1 MQVSRRESKDSFV
14 NDERC
19 FSALNYPVC
28 FQTPCLILVAF
39 ILILL
44 FGSGCSLK
52 YIMHAAAGQFRIVDG
67 SVPVNEALKNG
78 SLGPYE
84 KDHIRLVSLIK
95 DFGEKCLGLRETRN
109 YESVY
114 LESNQCPIYAV
125 SASPKD
131 RLSRKTWWFPI
142 VGETPY
148 LVFFDLES
156 ARSERQRLVRD
167 KLDVWIGM
175 AEAYSTLGWFRDPL
189 TLSLIEGSTVD
200 LVETVLHEMTHTTL
214 YVKGQPEFNEGLAVL
229 VGKVGSCLFLKR
241 TFGPYHSLTLESE
254 RVIQDERI
262 FSSYINALLER
273 LETLY
278 DSPAGHR
285 EKLSERE
292 RIFSAALDEFSGLK
306 ERLQTRRFTFFGS
319 TGLNNA
325 YLLCIALYHRH
336 FNLFETVLKNQEC
349 SIDRTLRFFEELS
362 KEEGDI
368 LKNAGNRVDLPGRPV
383 TLHNCEGL
391 ADN

>member
-1 MQVSRRESKDSFV
+1 M
-14 NDERC
+14 
-19 FSALNYPVC
+19 FSAFKYPVP
-28 FQTPCLILVAF
+28 FQPPRLIGILS
-39 ILILL
+39 ILILF
-44 FGSGCSLK
+44 FGSGCSLM
-52 YIMHAAAGQFRIVDG
+52 YIMEAAVGQFRIVDG
-67 SVPVNEALKNG
+67 SVPVNEALKNA
-78 SLGPYE
+78 SLGPDE
-84 KDHIRLVSLIK
+84 KDRIRLVSLIK
-95 DFGEKCLGLRETRN
+95 DFGEKDLGLRETRN

-114 LESNQCPIYAV
+114 LKSNKCPIYTV

-142 VGETPY
+142 VGDAPY

-156 ARSERQRLVRD
+156 ARKERERLVRD
-167 KLDVWIGM
+167 KLDVSIGM

-189 TLSLIEGSTVD
+189 TLSLIEGATVD

-229 VGKVGSCLFLKR
+229 VGKVGCYLFLKR
-241 TFGPYHSLTLESE
+241 TFGPFHPLTVESE
-254 RVIQDERI
+254 RAIQDERI

-278 DSPAGHR
+278 DSSASYR
-285 EKLSERE
+285 EKLAERE
-292 RIFSAALDEFSGLK
+292 KIFSDALDEFSRLK
-306 ERLQTRRFTFFGS
+306 GSLKTRRFTFFGA

-336 FNLFETVLKNQEC
+336 FHLLEAVLKDKEC
-349 SIDRTLRFFEELS
+349 SIERMLWFFGELS
-362 KEEGDI
+362 KEEGHI
-368 LKNAGNRVDLPGRPV
+368 LEKAGNRLNLAERPV
-383 TLHNCEGL
+383 TLHNCEGP